1 MAGSNQPLSFWEL
14 SMRRIAAILALSL
27 TPFLAQADSW
37 TLSADE
43 SKVAFG
49 SVKKDKVGEVHHFK
63 TISGGVGADGAAKI
77 EIDLTSVETWI
88 DIRNERMGEHV
99 FKGMGAATLTANVD
113 IAALE
118 ALPVGGTTSD
128 EVSGV
133 LTVGGS
139 SVELEVAIFAARIGE
154 DKALITT
161 DEMVMVQTE
170 EMGINDGI
178 TKLMEIAKLP
188 SITRSVPVTFRL
200 VMTRDA
206 EKAAAPAAT
215 EVAAAPAAT
224 GDAKAGKKV
233 FKKCKACHVAD
244 KPKNKVGPHLVNV
257 MGRAVASVEGFKYSK
272 PMAALGGDWT
282 VERMTEFL
290 RKPRKFVKGT
300 KMSFGGLRKDAD
312 IENVIAYLRSY
323 E

>member
-1 MAGSNQPLSFWEL
+1 
-14 SMRRIAAILALSL
+14 MRRIAAILAFSL

-49 SVKKDKVGEVHHFK
+49 SIKKDKVGEIHHFK
-63 TISGGVGADGAAKI
+63 TISGGVSADGAAKI
-77 EIDLTSVETWI
+77 EIDLASVETWI

-99 FKGMGAATLTANVD
+99 FNGMGPATLTANVD
-113 IAALE
+113 MAALE

-133 LTVGGS
+133 LSIGGAN
-139 SVELEVAIFAARIGE
+139 VELEVAIFAARIAE

-170 EMGINDGI
+170 ELGVNDGI

-200 VMTRDA
+200 VMTRNTED
-206 EKAAAPAAT
+206 AAAPAPT
-215 EVAAAPAAT
+215 EVAAAPAIT
-224 GDAKAGKKV
+224 GDPKAGKKV
-233 FKKCKACHVAD
+233 FKKCKACHAAD
-244 KPKNKVGPHLVNV
+244 KPKNKVGPHLVGV
-257 MGRAVASVEGFKYSK
+257 MGRPIASVEGFKYSK
-272 PMAALGGDWT
+272 PMAALGGEWT
-282 VERMTEFL
+282 VETMTEFL
-290 RKPRKFVKGT
+290 RKPRGYVKGT
-300 KMSFGGLRKDAD
+300 KMSFAGLRKDAD
-312 IENVIAYLRSY
+312 IENVIAYLRSV

>member
-1 MAGSNQPLSFWEL
+1 
-14 SMRRIAAILALSL
+14 MRRIAAILALSL
-27 TPFLAQADSW
+27 TPFMAGADSW
-37 TLSADE
+37 SLSGDE

-63 TISGGVGADGAAKI
+63 SISGGVGADGAAKI
-77 EIDLTSVETWI
+77 EIDLASVETWI

-99 FKGMGAATLTANVD
+99 FKGMGTATLTADVD
-113 IAALE
+113 LSALE

-133 LTVGGS
+133 LTLGGA
-139 SVELEVAIFAARIGE
+139 SVDLEVAIFVARIAE

-161 DEMVMVQTE
+161 DEMIMIQTE
-170 EMGINDGI
+170 EMGVNDGI

-188 SITRSVPVTFRL
+188 SITRTVPVTFRL

-206 EKAAAPAAT
+206 EKAAAATT

-233 FKKCKACHVAD
+233 FKKCKACHAAD

-257 MGRAVASVEGFKYSK
+257 MGRAVGSVEGFKYSG
-272 PMAALGGDWT
+272 PMAELGGEWT

-290 RKPRKFVKGT
+290 RKPRKFLKGT

-312 IENVIAYLRSY
+312 IENVIAYLRSV